1 VQPARR
7 GGNKKKNSEYCP
19 NKKPV
24 TKMLSRNE
32 ILFIKELHHKKGRS
46 EQLLFVVE
54 GSKSVSELLGSKLGV
69 KKLFALPQWLTENQ
83 KSVQK
88 VEEVHSI
95 SEKDLERISQH
106 KAPQEVLALAELPVY
121 KLEQPWFDSAHHGI
135 TLILDGIQDPG
146 NLGTIIRTA
155 DWYGLQNIICSPTTA
170 DCFQHKVVQAC
181 MGSLFRTAIYY
192 TDLKSYLAQH
202 TPYIIGAALDGQNA
216 NEAKFPK
223 DACLLIGSEGK
234 GISDELLPFINL
246 KVSIPRIGKAESL
259 NAGIATAILL
269 DRLAGR

>member
-1 VQPARR
+1 
-7 GGNKKKNSEYCP
+7 
-19 NKKPV
+19 
-24 TKMLSRNE
+24 MLSRNE

-69 KKLFALPQWLTENQ
+69 KKLFALPQWLAQNQ

-88 VEEVHSI
+88 VEDVHSI

-106 KAPQEVLALAELPVY
+106 KAPQEVLALAQLPLY
-121 KLEQPWFDSAHHGI
+121 NLDKPITGKGL

-155 DWYGLQNIICSPTTA
+155 DWYGVHNIICSPTTA

-202 TPYIIGAALDGQNA
+202 TPYIIGAVLDGQNA
-216 NEAKFPK
+216 NKVKFPK
-223 DACLLIGSEGK
+223 DGCLLIGSEGK
-234 GISDELLPFINL
+234 GISDELLPYINL

-259 NAGIATAILL
+259 NAGVAAGILL
-269 DRLAGR
+269 DRMMFD

>member
-1 VQPARR
+1 
-7 GGNKKKNSEYCP
+7 
-19 NKKPV
+19 
-24 TKMLSRNE
+24 MLSRNE

-69 KKLFALPQWLTENQ
+69 KKLFSLPKWLAENQ
-83 KSVQK
+83 KLVQR
-88 VEEVHSI
+88 VEEVHTI

-106 KAPQEVLALAELPVY
+106 KTPQEVLALAELPDY
-121 KLEQPWFDSAHHGI
+121 KLEQLWFDSAHHDSAHHDSAHRGI
-135 TLILDGIQDPG
+135 TLMLDGIQDPG

-155 DWYGLQNIICSPTTA
+155 DWYGVQNIICSPTTA

-192 TDLKSYLAQH
+192 TDLKSYLAKH
-202 TPYIIGAALDGQNA
+202 KPYIIGAVLDGQNA

-223 DACLLIGSEGK
+223 DGCLLIGSEGK
-234 GISDELLPFINL
+234 GISDELLPYINL

>member
-1 VQPARR
+1 
-7 GGNKKKNSEYCP
+7 
-19 NKKPV
+19 
-24 TKMLSRNE
+24 MLSRNE
-32 ILFIKELHHKKGRS
+32 VLFIKELHHKKGRS

-69 KKLFALPQWLTENQ
+69 KKLFALPQWLAQNQ

-95 SEKDLERISQH
+95 SEKELERISQH
-106 KAPQEVLALAELPVY
+106 KTPQEVLALAELPQH
-121 KLEQPWFDSAHHGI
+121 KLDKPIAGKGF

-155 DWYGLQNIICSPTTA
+155 DWYGVQNIICSPTTA

-202 TPYIIGAALDGQNA
+202 KPNIIGAVLDGQNA
-216 NEAKFPK
+216 NEVKFPK
-223 DACLLIGSEGK
+223 DGCLLIGSEGK
-234 GISDELLPFINL
+234 GISDELLPYINL

-259 NAGIATAILL
+259 NAGVATAILL
-269 DRLAGR
+269 DRISGR